1 MSIADWDNI
10 KVLGGSESLARLY
23 PGMETTPDAEFDLAL
38 EFNCETLS
46 DPDAFLESICC
57 LRMHCL
63 GAPIY
68 KAFNIAM
75 GGTVT
80 DTIVKIIKYR
90 RSGLMFVIPKAEKT
104 VIGFL
109 LSFNDV
115 TDRAM
120 AKIYLQEFL
129 ETSRTVRSATTP
141 GIMFSKDVPPDL
153 AGVTIPSVS
162 NEEISGYVL
171 FSFEAKQ
178 MNDESRDRA
187 IRTLTNFRV
196 YLHYHIKASKTYL
209 HMRMRRRVSNWMQI
223 LNRAKPDRDLETMNM
238 KGKKLNTT
246 K

>member
-1 MSIADWDNI
+1 
-10 KVLGGSESLARLY
+10 
-23 PGMETTPDAEFDLAL
+23 METTPDEEFDVAV
-38 EFNCETLS
+38 EFDCESLP
-46 DPDAFLESICC
+46 DPDAFLEDISC

-68 KAFNIAM
+68 KAFNTAM

-80 DTIVKIIKYR
+80 DTTVRIIKYR
-90 RSGLMFVIPKAEKT
+90 RSGHMFVIPRAEKT

-120 AKIYLQEFL
+120 AKIYLTEFL

-141 GIMFSKDVPPDL
+141 GIMFTKNVPPDL
-153 AGVTIPSVS
+153 EGVTIPSVS

-209 HMRMRRRVSNWMQI
+209 HMRMRRRVTNWMQI
-223 LNRAKPDRDLETMNM
+223 LNRAKPDRDLETKNM
-238 KGKKLNTT
+238 KGKKLNA